1 MKEKRFVAVDQKLI
15 ECETRP
21 HRYERGNPINLIGDF
36 VDSRFHDRSSQRAG
50 IVWYGTI
57 MKPLPAR
64 YEAALR
70 RKTSRVEVTRV
81 GTTCRRHA
89 AFVSDSESEPPSR
102 FPSSRIS
109 SPRRS
114 FDSRKRTRCRSP
126 RRSRFRSTMRR
137 RGPPRRHRRRHH
149 GPSRRPRRGSRRRGR
164 CRTSC
169 IRTCRRFRDRCSR
182 RI

>member
-1 MKEKRFVAVDQKLI
+1 VYDLRVGGGREKVIHRAALVGFQMGKSDPTQFLERDNRPHRVRYFSVHMAKAGMKEERFVAVDQKLI
-15 ECETRP
+15 ERETRP

-64 YEAALR
+64 YGAALR

-81 GTTCRRHA
+81 GTACRLHA

-102 FPSSRIS
+102 FPFSRIS
-109 SPRRS
+109 
-114 FDSRKRTRCRSP
+114 
-126 RRSRFRSTMRR
+126 
-137 RGPPRRHRRRHH
+137 
-149 GPSRRPRRGSRRRGR
+149 
-164 CRTSC
+164 
-169 IRTCRRFRDRCSR
+169 
-182 RI
+182 